1 MVEEQV
7 VEIYSA
13 ADAQE
18 AWLIH
23 GELVNAGVEARVVGD
38 HLQNAVGDLPA
49 VSIAP
54 RIWVNASQVAAAREL
69 IVRLLEDLR
78 ESKIHPGQTWSCAQ
92 CRETNEPNFAICWNC
107 QSQRGAEAHCAD

>member
-1 MVEEQV
+1 MSEIEV

-23 GELVNAGVEARVVGD
+23 GKLVNAGIEARVVGD

-54 RIWVNASQVAAAREL
+54 RIWVNSDEVPVAQQIIENLLKEL
-69 IVRLLEDLR
+69 RQSKED
-78 ESKIHPGQTWSCAQ
+78 PGPTWSCSE
-92 CRETNEPNFAICWNC
+92 CSETNEPNFELCWSC
-107 QSQRGAEAHCAD
+107 QADRK